1 MGKLKL
7 QSKAQEKSKK
17 QTSEAELD
25 SLSKPL
31 SSDSELENLLKM
43 KITHLSKST
52 ESKIEKILDSTWEKE
67 FVLFTELP
75 VVSRLNG
82 EELDLLTEIMV
93 LLKPLSP
100 RICLPELL
108 VLL

>member
-31 SSDSELENLLKM
+31 SSDSEPENLPKM
-43 KITHLSKST
+43 KTTLLSKST
-52 ESKIEKILDSTWEKE
+52 ESKTEKTLDSIWEKE
-67 FVLFTELP
+67 YVLFTELP
-75 VVSRLNG
+75 VDSRLNG
-82 EELDLLTEIMV
+82 EELDHLTEIMV
-93 LLKPLSP
+93 LLKLLSL
-100 RICLPELL
+100 RICLLELL